1 VSLLPFLL
9 VTFTIGGLSLLTRP
23 FGRVSAFFGLAGLGL
38 AIATAALIGPDKPFV
53 VAGGAVAGT
62 AFARVFLMI
71 GSVAGVLLCLVAMT
85 SSLPRTFPGATLVGL
100 GGAALALGV
109 VDTGTAVAA
118 ATAGAAVGILLTLI
132 RPVTDR
138 GLVVAARELRALV
151 VAGALGLAATAAVA
165 GPLAAVR
172 LNPELIGLAYLAFAV
187 AVAIRLG
194 AIPFH
199 LWAARVADAA
209 PEVGLPLIMAWGPAA
224 FAAVALA
231 WADGAVAP
239 LGQPLGLERLIV
251 VAIGAVSIGL
261 GTAAAAT
268 HDDLEHIVGY
278 SIAADAGVIMLGI
291 AVLDPAAWEPT
302 RLWLLAFVA
311 GKSAFAAWAA
321 AMRATFSSHRLSE
334 LRGWARKAPVLA
346 LALVAIV
353 IAGVGWPGMAIFSA
367 RASLISL
374 AVGGPLATVL
384 LVAALGS
391 LLYYGRLFLIGLL
404 APSATVLAKPV
415 VNLDP
420 RLGLQGR
427 IPEFLDD
434 VRAVM
439 VLNRAA
445 IAGAIVLMLASVAVA
460 VSGGGLGVRE
470 AAAGLPPEAGA
481 PGESFTPANPFEEP
495 SFAPVPGPSA
505 PAGSPGPDAS
515 IEP

>member
-9 VTFTIGGLSLLTRP
+9 VTFTVGGLSLLTRP
-23 FGRVSAFFGLAGLGL
+23 FRQWSAFFGFVGLGL
-38 AIATAALIGPDKPFV
+38 AIATATLIGPDRPFV
-53 VAGGAVAGT
+53 VAGGAIAGT

-71 GSVAGVLLCLVAMT
+71 GSVAGVLLCLVALT
-85 SSLPRTFPGATLVGL
+85 SSLPRTLPGATLVGL

-118 ATAGAAVGILLTLI
+118 ATAGAVVGILLTLI
-132 RPVTDR
+132 QPVSER
-138 GLVVAARELRALV
+138 GLIVAARELRALV

-199 LWAARVADAA
+199 MWAARVADAA

-239 LGQPLGLERLIV
+239 LGQPLGLERFLIV
-251 VAIGAVSIGL
+251 VIGAVSIGL
-261 GTAAAAT
+261 GTAAAAA

-278 SIAADAGVIMLGI
+278 SIVADAGIILLGI

-321 AMRATFSSHRLSE
+321 AMRATFGSHRLSE
-334 LRGWARKAPVLA
+334 LRGWARRAPVLA
-346 LALVAIV
+346 LALAAIV
-353 IAGVGWPGMAIFSA
+353 VGGVGWPGMAIFTA
-367 RASLISL
+367 RASLINL
-374 AVGGPLATVL
+374 AVDGPLANAL
-384 LVAALGS
+384 LAAALAS
-391 LLYYGRLFLIGLL
+391 LLYYGRLFVTGFL
-404 APSATVLAKPV
+404 APSPAVLAGPDTRV
-415 VNLDP
+415 EARVGP
-420 RLGLQGR
+420 PG
-427 IPEFLDD
+427 PFSPAFLDD
-434 VRAVM
+434 ARAVWAA
-439 VLNRAA
+439 NRTAV
-445 IAGAIVLMLASVAVA
+445 AGAIVLVLASVSLAVA
-460 VSGGGLGVRE
+460 GGGLGVRE
-470 AAAGLPPEAGA
+470 AAAGLPPAAGA
-481 PGESFTPANPFEEP
+481 PGESFTPTNPFEEP
-495 SFAPVPGPSA
+495 SFAPVPG
-505 PAGSPGPDAS
+505 AS
-515 IEP
+515 VEP